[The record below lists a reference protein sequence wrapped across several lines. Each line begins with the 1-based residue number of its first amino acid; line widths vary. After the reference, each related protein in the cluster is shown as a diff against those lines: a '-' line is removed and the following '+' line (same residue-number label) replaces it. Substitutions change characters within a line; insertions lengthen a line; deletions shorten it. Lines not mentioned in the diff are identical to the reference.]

1 GKVSEVKYN
10 IINDFGTAG
19 DMLTQRVN

>member
-1 GKVSEVKYN
+1 VKYN

>member
-1 GKVSEVKYN
+1 KVSEVKYN

>member
-1 GKVSEVKYN
+1 EVKYN